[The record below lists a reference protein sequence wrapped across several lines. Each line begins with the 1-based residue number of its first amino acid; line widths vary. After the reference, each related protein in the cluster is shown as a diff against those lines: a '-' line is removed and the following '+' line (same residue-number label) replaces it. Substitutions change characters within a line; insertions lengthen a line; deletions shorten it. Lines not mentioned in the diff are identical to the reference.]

1 MAKNKVFSAQELA
14 VISEAVS
21 QTDQSTDKKLKN
33 ISWLMAGVVI
43 VVFIGFI
50 TMIVMVA
57 TLLIDSFHINS
68 TIYKEYSQKVESQ
81 IQNK

>member
-33 ISWLMAGVVI
+33 LNWLIAGVVI

-50 TMIVMVA
+50 TMVVMVA

-68 TIYKEYSQKVESQ
+68 TIYREYSQKIESQ
-81 IQNK
+81 LQNK